1 MSVLQDV
8 IAGLVFGG
16 ALLGPLLRL
25 ADWSDHYMLSDPY
38 APIFIVLATSV
49 VVALYPASD
58 RWSPAREDSTAILGG
73 WTGIRIGFW
82 ATFQVSVVVPH
93 GAAV

>member
-1 MSVLQDV
+1 M
-8 IAGLVFGG
+8 IAGLSFGG
-16 ALLGPLLRL
+16 ALLGPMLHL

-38 APIFIVLATSV
+38 APVFIVAATV
-49 VVALYPASD
+49 AVVALYPASD

-82 ATFQVSVVVPH
+82 ATFQARGHCVPN
-93 GAAV
+93 